1 MRITE
6 EQTDRDKRD
15 ILELESEIIELK
27 IRMIDAS
34 KDDKEKITL
43 DIDDLKQ
50 EIADIKERGT
60 NEDT

>member
-60 NEDT
+60 NEDA

>member
-6 EQTDRDKRD
+6 ELTDRDKRD